1 MGSDTLPGTP
11 GNQSAV
17 AVFEVGSV
25 ASAWHTTSFEN
36 GAPATGN
43 GVMWLMSTVYQGD
56 MNQPSNLAFAFYYT
70 FINTGPAVTGA
81 TMSCGLDN
89 SGYIVLNGVKY
100 KSTNVIMNLGY
111 EGFGF
116 TNLSVN
122 IPPGLNTLEVRV
134 VNMSGN
140 PANTVWQ
147 NIGSTGGPTAAW
159 LAITSGSTVLVKT
172 TNKWRCTQF
181 NYPAKFISPL
191 SLGDVGE
198 NAGLSRPYSLAALA
212 GKVMYDN
219 AVNATTLSLPVSLFS
234 ANFKTFVVP
243 SWTSTQFNSAQNGN
257 HYAWNVSVPTVNGT
271 YSCRAVASGNAS
283 KFMTWTCTVSGGSAN
298 VSGLTFTNVD
308 RGDYAR
314 MGWTTSFAS
323 GVGTFNEFPYNG
335 GGVVYFIFDVWYR
348 YADATYILTVT
359 RTS

>member
-1 MGSDTLPGTP
+1 MGSDTLSGTP

-25 ASAWHTTSFEN
+25 ASVWRTTSFEN

-56 MNQPSNLAFAFYYT
+56 MDQPSNLAFAFYYT

-89 SGYIVLNGVKY
+89 IGYIVLNGVKY
-100 KSTNVIMNLGY
+100 KSTDVIMNLGY
-111 EGFGF
+111 EGLSF

-147 NIGSTGGPTAAW
+147 NQGYRGGPTAAW
-159 LAITSGSTVLVKT
+159 MAITSGSTVLVKT
-172 TNKWRCTQF
+172 TDKWRCTAF
-181 NYPAKFISPL
+181 DYPAKFIGPL

-198 NAGLSRPYSLAALA
+198 NAGLSGPYSLAALA

-219 AVNATTLSLPVSLFS
+219 SANATTLTSPVSLFT
-234 ANFKTFVVP
+234 AVGKTFVTP
-243 SWTSTQFNSAQNGN
+243 SYLIIITATSGGN
-257 HYAWNVSVPTVNGT
+257 RGAPTGNATSRLQSIVANKVIYSYSGGMVALLGFDASPYNVKDLSITYKNGT
-271 YSCRAVASGNAS
+271 NG
-283 KFMTWTCTVSGGSAN
+283 TVKTFYETAN
-298 VSGLTFTNVD
+298 VDGNGS
-308 RGDYAR
+308 DY
-314 MGWTTSFAS
+314 TSFTLS
-323 GVGTFNEFPYNG
+323 PSSPDN
-335 GGVVYFIFDVWYR
+335 
-348 YADATYILTVT
+348 VT
-359 RTS
+359 R

>member
-1 MGSDTLPGTP
+1 
-11 GNQSAV
+11 
-17 AVFEVGSV
+17 
-25 ASAWHTTSFEN
+25 
-36 GAPATGN
+36 
-43 GVMWLMSTVYQGD
+43 
-56 MNQPSNLAFAFYYT
+56 
-70 FINTGPAVTGA
+70 
-81 TMSCGLDN
+81 
-89 SGYIVLNGVKY
+89 
-100 KSTNVIMNLGY
+100 
-111 EGFGF
+111 
-116 TNLSVN
+116 
-122 IPPGLNTLEVRV
+122 
-134 VNMSGN
+134 
-140 PANTVWQ
+140 
-147 NIGSTGGPTAAW
+147 
-159 LAITSGSTVLVKT
+159 
-172 TNKWRCTQF
+172 
-181 NYPAKFISPL
+181 
-191 SLGDVGE
+191 VGE